1 MRNPNEQAGGRLAI
15 AAFTGA
21 VVGAGV
27 ARLLA
32 PISGAVLRGAIG
44 DSVES
49 LQGAVSQRY
58 RGLVDRGT
66 ALVERVHGS
75 AGRAAAAIEVGA
87 RHYARAGELRLPS
100 AASPSVRET
109 RGL

>member
-1 MRNPNEQAGGRLAI
+1 MRYANEQAGGRLAI

-27 ARLLA
+27 ALLLA
-32 PISGAVLRGAIG
+32 PKSGAALRGEISE
-44 DSVES
+44 SVGS

-66 ALVERVHGS
+66 ALVEHVNGT
-75 AGRAAAAIEVGA
+75 AGRAVAAIEHGA
-87 RHYARAGELRLPS
+87 RHYARAGDMRLRA
-100 AASPSVRET
+100 AASPSVQDT
-109 RGL
+109 RGF